1 MKSRC
6 LHHRQEFLMYNC
18 YPAERFTETITILP
32 IRRNHVS
39 SLRPRPAFWLDI
51 QSKQSSWSGFQAV
64 SVKKEIT
71 ESMLLNE
78 CQWIYILS
86 SCEYVPVFERQ
97 IKYSSQTDCRS
108 MIPTP
113 SRSNPS
119 IFRSASAQYF
129 QRNTEQQLE
138 IQKLQT
144 SVNEY

>member
-51 QSKQSSWSGFQAV
+51 QSKQSSWSGFHAV

-71 ESMLLNE
+71 ESVTKWMSVN
-78 CQWIYILS
+78 IYIIFMWICTRLWATNKIQLANWLS
-86 SCEYVPVFERQ
+86 FDDSHAFTVQPFDLPKCLCSVFPE
-97 IKYSSQTDCRS
+97 KYWT
-108 MIPTP
+108 
-113 SRSNPS
+113 
-119 IFRSASAQYF
+119 AV
-129 QRNTEQQLE
+129 RNSE
-138 IQKLQT
+138 IT
-144 SVNEY
+144 NIS